1 MEKFTLP
8 GVPGLAVP
16 LEVFTVSHGD
26 PGNTAADQLA
36 CDPPD
41 TVTANDPLVFP
52 GALPAVVAYS
62 IPVGA
67 KLIVGLPE
75 MRRDTGTLT
84 APAVELKVT
93 ELRLYPVLSPD
104 GFTLTVTGIA
114 GPAESV
120 VGTPLTLSHGAP
132 AVTDSMA
139 RVPPPVF

>member
-1 MEKFTLP
+1 
-8 GVPGLAVP
+8 VP
-16 LEVFTVSHGD
+16 LEVFTLSHGD
-26 PGNTAADQLA
+26 PGNAAAVQLA
-36 CDPPD
+36 CDPPE
-41 TVTANDPLVFP
+41 TVIANDPLVFP
-52 GALPAVVAYS
+52 GALPLVAGYS

-84 APAVELKVT
+84 EPAVELKVS
-93 ELRLYPVLSPD
+93 ELRLYPVLSPA

-120 VGTPLTLSHGAP
+120 LGTPLTLSQGAP

-139 RVPPPVF
+139 SVPPPVF